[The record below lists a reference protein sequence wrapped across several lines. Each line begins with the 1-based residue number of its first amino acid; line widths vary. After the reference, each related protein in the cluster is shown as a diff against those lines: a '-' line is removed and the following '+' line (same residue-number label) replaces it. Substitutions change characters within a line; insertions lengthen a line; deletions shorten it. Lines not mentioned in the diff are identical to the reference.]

1 MRVKCIHRC
10 FFASSWRLLC
20 APLAGGVAVSR
31 VVAMRLSPFRDGYP
45 IWTKLTTLR
54 RNCNR
59 SLGESGRPGA
69 VQLVQSRGRVFGDS
83 AYCTRVSDPGR
94 LAEPAKRLVGRGTF
108 GRTDRYG
115 RTRHPPRWGDEA
127 LRRDD
132 GGGPA
137 DAVDRARR
145 LLRAARSVGL
155 RQDHHAAHDRRL
167 RG

>member
-31 VVAMRLSPFRDGYP
+31 FVAMRLSPFRDGYP

-59 SLGESGRPGA
+59 SVGESGRGRA
-69 VQLVQSRGRVFGDS
+69 VQLVQLPGGLFGDS
-83 AYCTRVSDPGR
+83 AYCTPVCDPGR
-94 LAEPAKRLVGRGTF
+94 LAEPAKWLVGRGTF

-132 GGGPA
+132 GGRPA
-137 DAVDRARR
+137 DALDRARR
-145 LLRAARSVGL
+145 LLRAARPVRL
-155 RQDHHAAHDRRL
+155 RQDHDPSHDRR
-167 RG
+167 